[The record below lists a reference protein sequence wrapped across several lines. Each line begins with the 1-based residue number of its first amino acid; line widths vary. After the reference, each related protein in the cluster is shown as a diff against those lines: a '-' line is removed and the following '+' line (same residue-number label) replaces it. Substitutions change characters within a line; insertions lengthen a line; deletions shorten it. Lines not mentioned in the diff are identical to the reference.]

1 MTHMK
6 RNHENTLCMAYLPRV
21 KKWTT
26 NIREVTCP
34 ACRKQ
39 VHPHLLEQK
48 GRLEADIKK
57 IDSDLKWVSVWYL
70 EEEID
75 VQS

>member
-6 RNHENTLCMAYLPRV
+6 RDHENTLCMAYLPRV

-26 NIREVTCP
+26 DIREATCP

-39 VHPHLLEQK
+39 MYPYLLHEREK
-48 GRLEADIKK
+48 LEAKLAK
-57 IDSDLKWVSVWYL
+57 IDTDLKWVSVWYL
-70 EEEID
+70 EEID